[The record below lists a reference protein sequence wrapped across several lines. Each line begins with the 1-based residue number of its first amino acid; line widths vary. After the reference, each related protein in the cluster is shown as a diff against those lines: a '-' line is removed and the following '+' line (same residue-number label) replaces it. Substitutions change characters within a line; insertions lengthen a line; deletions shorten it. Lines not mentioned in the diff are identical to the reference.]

1 MNEDLLG
8 IMEFSYKVAGA
19 KLIMAMAHQHCGLR
33 KATIDEVKFCNITPL
48 VNKIK
53 PVVALSADFEGEKK
67 SSKI

>member
-1 MNEDLLG
+1 
-8 IMEFSYKVAGA
+8 MEFSFKVAGA

-53 PVVALSADFEGEKK
+53 PVVALSADFEG
-67 SSKI
+67 